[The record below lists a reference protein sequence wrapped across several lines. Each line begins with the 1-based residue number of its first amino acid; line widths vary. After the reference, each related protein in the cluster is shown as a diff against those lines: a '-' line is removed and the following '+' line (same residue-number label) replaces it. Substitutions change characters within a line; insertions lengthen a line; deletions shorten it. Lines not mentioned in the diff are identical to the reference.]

1 LGGWKYIVEKDGV
14 CDRIVEYGFNVRL
27 SFGTMTN
34 KKNTGT
40 KG

>member
-1 LGGWKYIVEKDGV
+1 MKYIVEKEGV

-34 KKNTGT
+34 KKKMET